1 MNDPSHAWKAF
12 ASCALPLIPVL
23 IRQMNAVTEQTE
35 TAALNL
41 MQNLQAISQRA
52 SQQAEEAL
60 HLGQAGLSQDAVQRE
75 QLLASV
81 RQSKQQADELSG
93 DVGRIVMALQ
103 FQDITRQKLE
113 HVEHALTHVRDHLQH
128 LVDGKPDRDL
138 EDSLSLLKDL
148 EHSYTMEA
156 ERRIHAA
163 VHGREACHAPAPA
176 GRTGGEDESV
186 TLF

>member
-1 MNDPSHAWKAF
+1 MTDSSKPWKAF

-41 MQNLQAISQRA
+41 MTNLQAISQRA
-52 SQQAEEAL
+52 SRQAEEAI
-60 HLGQAGLSQDAVQRE
+60 HLGQADRNLDAAQRE

-81 RQSKQQADELSG
+81 RESKQRATELSS

-113 HVEHALTHVRDHLQH
+113 HVEHALTHLRDHLQH
-128 LVDGKPDRDL
+128 LVDGKPDQDL
-138 EDSLSLLKDL
+138 ADSLSLLKDL

-163 VHGREACHAPAPA
+163 ARGEQTPPAPVGQA
-176 GRTGGEDESV
+176 GGQDESV